1 MNNDKVISI
10 KNIIVLASLVGSITT
25 RVIFNFVFN
34 APLLA
39 STSLTIAGI
48 ATLPILAI
56 CIWKKVNPKI
66 IMCGLCVSMIIYIII
81 MMTTN
86 PNLANYCI
94 IFYAMFVAVLY
105 EDIRAII
112 IMATSNLTLI
122 IYLFLKYKEQVFS
135 DADTLQN
142 LPFLILYIL
151 LGAIMFCILGYLSK
165 NTYNKLEISMIE
177 IEKNKE
183 KNETLLE
190 KTRINSISL
199 NNNNNNDIK
208 ISIEATNESSRQMLE
223 ASEQVTNKV
232 VDEVNT
238 VNGMKTYISDGANEI
253 IEVKNSSK
261 EVTELS
267 NLTNQIVSKGVDKVN
282 ILNSKIS
289 DININIE
296 KVVESMNMLLQMSN
310 QIGGILDT
318 LNDIT
323 EQTNLL
329 SLNASIEAAR
339 AGDAGRGFAVVAE
352 EVKNLATSSMEFTR
366 QIDSLLGQFSE
377 TIQIVT
383 SDVIGEKEAIQTCDN
398 FSQEVS
404 ELFNIIRQNSNSILE
419 KSTIV
424 DTKTNTSEI
433 YLNKT
438 LSEMDNVSSDVEN
451 TAAFMEQICASLND
465 LSLNINEISKRYVNI
480 DKITNDMNSIV
491 DEL

>member
-1 MNNDKVISI
+1 MNSDKVINV

-34 APLLA
+34 VPIIA
-39 STSLTIAGI
+39 SSSLTIAGI

-56 CIWKKVNPKI
+56 CIWKKINPKI
-66 IMCGLCVSMIIYIII
+66 IMCGLCISMVIYIII

-105 EDIRAII
+105 EDIRAIM
-112 IMATSNLTLI
+112 IMAVSNLILI
-122 IYLFLKYKEQVFS
+122 IYFFVKYKETVFKET
-135 DADTLQN
+135 DTIQN
-142 LPFLILYIL
+142 LPFLTLYIC
-151 LGAIMFCILGYLSK
+151 LGAILFCILGYLSK
-165 NTYNKLEISMIE
+165 NTYNKLETSIIE
-177 IEKNKE
+177 SKKNKE
-183 KNETLLE
+183 KNEKLLE
-190 KTRINSISL
+190 KTRMNSIDL
-199 NNNNNNDIK
+199 NDNNNDIK
-208 ISIEATNESSRQMLE
+208 ISIESTNESSKQMLK

-232 VDEVNT
+232 VNEVNT
-238 VNGMKTYISDGANEI
+238 VNEMKTYITDGVNEI

-267 NLTNQIVSKGVDKVN
+267 NLTNNIVSKGVDKVH

-296 KVVESMNMLLQMSN
+296 DVVKSMTTLLEMSN
-310 QIGGILDT
+310 QIGGILGT

-339 AGDAGRGFAVVAE
+339 AGDAGKGFAVVAE
-352 EVKNLATSSMEFTR
+352 EVKILATSSMDFTK

-377 TIQIVT
+377 TIKTVT
-383 SDVIGEKEAIQTCDN
+383 YEVTNQKEAIQTCDI
-398 FSQEVS
+398 FSKEVS
-404 ELFNIIRQNSNSILE
+404 ELFNIIRENSNSVLE
-419 KSTIV
+419 KSTIL
-424 DTKTNTSEI
+424 DAKTNSSES

-438 LSEMDNVSSDVEN
+438 LTEMNNVSDDVEN
-451 TAAFMEQICASLND
+451 TAAFMEEICASIND
-465 LSLNINEISKRYVNI
+465 LSLNIHEISKRYKNI
-480 DKITNDMNSIV
+480 DKITIDMNSIV
-491 DEL
+491 TEL